1 MPHKSGENVTG
12 NRTRRGFRRKRFL
25 PPVIDFLFI
34 AQYENVRE
42 THFQARKREEIFTS
56 SCSAISGMRE
66 REINLRRRFFTAEI
80 YNGSGK
86 LRNVQIKGL
95 FKTEKVKL
103 CVRIQNMNLKSKFP
117 VAMRQQATLEV
128 GKKSTLSFSS
138 VFLSEKKKRFSNRFL
153 SLKQKIV

>member
-1 MPHKSGENVTG
+1 
-12 NRTRRGFRRKRFL
+12 
-25 PPVIDFLFI
+25 
-34 AQYENVRE
+34 
-42 THFQARKREEIFTS
+42 
-56 SCSAISGMRE
+56 MRE

-128 GKKSTLSFSS
+128 GKKSTLSKSDYKDTTQQRSS
-138 VFLSEKKKRFSNRFL
+138 STSFIFVTQHQKNERKNKSEAERVFIYDAPF
-153 SLKQKIV
+153 